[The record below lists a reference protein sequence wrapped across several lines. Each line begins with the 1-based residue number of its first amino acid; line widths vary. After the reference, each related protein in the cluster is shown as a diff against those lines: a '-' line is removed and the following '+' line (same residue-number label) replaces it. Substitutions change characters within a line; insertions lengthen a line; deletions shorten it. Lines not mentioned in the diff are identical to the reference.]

1 MKMIILKSADEIK
14 KMQESGRIAHEV
26 MQKLAASVRPDVSTA
41 YLDEIARKE
50 IERHH
55 AEGSFKD
62 YRGYP
67 AYICASVNDEIV
79 HGIPS
84 HSRILKEGDIVGID
98 LGIYYKGYHADM
110 ARTIPVGEISKD
122 ASGLIDLAKTCFEAG
137 VQCFEEGR
145 RLHEICAA
153 IENTAKAKGC
163 TVPRELVGHGIGQSL
178 HEPPDVPNFKP
189 NGWGVRLKKGM
200 TLAIE
205 PMINAGC
212 ASVLW
217 DNNGWTARTA
227 DKALSAHYENTV
239 ALTDNGVLI
248 LTAP

>member
-1 MKMIILKSADEIK
+1 MIIIKSAEEIR
-14 KMQESGRIAHEV
+14 KMKDSGRIAHEV
-26 MQKLAASVRPDVSTA
+26 MQKLINAVQPDTTTA
-41 YLDEIARKE
+41 QLDEIARKE

-84 HSRILKEGDIVGID
+84 HSRVLREGDIIGID
-98 LGIYYKGYHADM
+98 LGVYYKGYHADM
-110 ARTIPVGEISKD
+110 ARTIPVGAISKE
-122 ASGLIDLAKTCFEAG
+122 AQALIDVAKRCFEAG
-137 VQCFEEGR
+137 VKNFEEGR

-153 IENTAKAKGC
+153 IENTAKQAGC

-189 NGWGVRLKKGM
+189 GGWGVRLKKGM

-205 PMINAGC
+205 PMINAGGP
-212 ASVLW
+212 SVLW

-227 DKALSAHYENTV
+227 DKALSSHYENTV
-239 ALTDNGVLI
+239 ALTDNGTLI
-248 LTAP
+248 LTCP